1 MGRLFCLIGKSGSG
15 KDTVFKV
22 LMKDKSLGLLPV
34 ITYTTRPR
42 REHETNGVE
51 YYFINTNMLMNYKNA
66 DKIIEMRKYDTIKG
80 VWYYCTLDDGR
91 MDLNSANYIIIGTL
105 EGYRALKKYY
115 KNAVVPLYIE
125 VDDGERLSRA
135 IARERGQKKPD
146 YSELCRRFL
155 ADCEDF
161 SDEKLKEA
169 GITLHFKNEVIEDC
183 ADEIKKYILS
193 LSS

>member
-1 MGRLFCLIGKSGSG
+1 
-15 KDTVFKV
+15 
-22 LMKDKSLGLLPV
+22 
-34 ITYTTRPR
+34 
-42 REHETNGVE
+42 
-51 YYFINTNMLMNYKNA
+51 MNYKNA